1 MLTSEGGPGVEVA
14 PTGKTT
20 DRFRYPGAHADCT
33 GEPLALRA
41 MRNGDHRRQGH
52 RWRGVVLRDADG
64 PARELNGGN
73 EMANLMGKRY
83 TCSVCEATVLVTKAG
98 EGELSCHS
106 QAMEIAQAKPLPSS
120 D

>member
-1 MLTSEGGPGVEVA
+1 MA
-14 PTGKTT
+14 
-20 DRFRYPGAHADCT
+20 RC
-33 GEPLALRA
+33 RA
-41 MRNGDHRRQGH
+41 AGRRWRRAKRNGGID
-52 RWRGVVLRDADG
+52 V
-64 PARELNGGN
+64 
-73 EMANLMGKRY
+73 ANLMGKRY